1 MYMRLFRLLWRLL
14 TLAIVVAATYV
25 TAFLVLPY
33 LDHQLPLV
41 WAILVA
47 YLALAYGLLPIASRF
62 WRIVFKPN
70 HIPRYVTTPDGW
82 PADPV
87 NIAIVAKNKRQ
98 LVAAMSKAG
107 WYQADRSNLTN
118 TLHEAYAI
126 VFNKNYLTAPFS
138 AFYLFGRK
146 FDIGFQM
153 PIEGKAAPRHR
164 HHVRFWQVRDEPAID
179 TKNHFEYWL
188 QRLKRFFS
196 RRQKVWIGAA
206 IQDVRPIG
214 LRWRNLQITHH
225 SGRHIDDRDLI
236 IRSLKDTGIV
246 KSVHTITDG
255 EPFRMRTQN
264 VSTSFIVDGT
274 IKVVTLKNRIRKEV
288 K

>member
-1 MYMRLFRLLWRLL
+1 MRLLRIVWRVL
-14 TLAIVVAATYV
+14 TFVLVIAATYS
-25 TAFLVLPY
+25 TAFLFVPSLDHSLPIVWVILIAYLLIAYIVLPF
-33 LDHQLPLV
+33 
-41 WAILVA
+41 
-47 YLALAYGLLPIASRF
+47 ASRF

-70 HIPRYVTTPDGW
+70 HIPRYVTTSDGW

-87 NIAIVAKNKRQ
+87 NIAIVASNRRQ
-98 LVAAMSKAG
+98 LIVAMRTAG
-107 WYQADRSNLTN
+107 WYHADPSPFRTILR
-118 TLHEAYAI
+118 EAYAI
-126 VFNKNYLTAPFS
+126 VFDRDYLTAPFS

-153 PIEGKAAPRHR
+153 PIEGKSSPRHR
-164 HHVRFWQVRDEPAID
+164 HHVRFWQVREEPTID
-179 TKNHFEYWL
+179 TKNHFGYWL
-188 QRLKRFFS
+188 LRLRRFFS
-196 RRQKVWIGAA
+196 RRRKVWIGAA

-236 IRSLKDTGIV
+236 IRTLTDAGLV
-246 KSVHTITDG
+246 KSVHTVKDG

-274 IKVVTLKNRIRKEV
+274 IKVVTLRPQSR
-288 K
+288 

>member
-1 MYMRLFRLLWRLL
+1 MRLLRIVWRVL
-14 TLAIVVAATYV
+14 TFVLVITATYS
-25 TAFLVLPY
+25 TAFLFVPY
-33 LDHQLPLV
+33 LDHSLPIV
-41 WAILVA
+41 WVILIA
-47 YLALAYGLLPIASRF
+47 YLLIAYIVLPFASRF

-70 HIPRYVTTPDGW
+70 HIPRYVTTSDGW

-87 NIAIVAKNKRQ
+87 NIAIVASNRRQ
-98 LVAAMSKAG
+98 LIAAMRTAG
-107 WYQADRSNLTN
+107 WYRADPSTFRTILR
-118 TLHEAYAI
+118 EAYAI
-126 VFNKNYLTAPFS
+126 VFDRDYLTAPFS

-153 PIEGKAAPRHR
+153 PIEGKSSPRHR
-164 HHVRFWQVRDEPAID
+164 HHVRFWQVREEPTID
-179 TKNHFEYWL
+179 TKNHFGYWL
-188 QRLKRFFS
+188 LRLRRFFS
-196 RRQKVWIGAA
+196 RRRKVWIGAA

-236 IRSLKDTGIV
+236 IRTLTDAGLV
-246 KSVHTITDG
+246 KSVHTVKDG

-274 IKVVTLKNRIRKEV
+274 IKVVTLRSQSR
-288 K
+288 